1 VLIEDKPFK
10 LERIAG
16 EHADKL
22 DHWQLPIKGTPLET
36 VLGPLA
42 YKIETKDEDGLRP
55 SQPIQ
60 GFIRLKADRPPRV
73 FGTIGTRNVRAGAK
87 QPITYNATDDFGV
100 DAIRLHVQIS
110 RKSDG
115 ETSEDSDERVL
126 EIRKSRK
133 PLQRIDGTYVLNLG
147 ELKLAKGDQV
157 TATLEAFDFRGQA
170 EGRSA
175 QSEPMVMY
183 ITDEGG
189 VLADLTELDEQ
200 AARQFETII
209 KLGIGDKP

>member
-1 VLIEDKPFK
+1 
-10 LERIAG
+10 
-16 EHADKL
+16 
-22 DHWQLPIKGTPLET
+22 LPIQGTPLEK
-36 VLGPLA
+36 VVGPLA
-42 YKIETKDEDGLRP
+42 YSIETKDEDGLRP

-73 FGTIGTRNVRAGAK
+73 FGTIATRNVRAGAK
-87 QPITYNATDDFGV
+87 QPITYNAMDDFGV

-115 ETSEDSDERVL
+115 ETSEDSDEKVL
-126 EIRKSRK
+126 DVRKSGK
-133 PLQRIDGTYVLNLG
+133 PLLRIDGNYILNLG
-147 ELKLAKGDQV
+147 EFKLEKGDQV
-157 TATLEAFDFRGQA
+157 TATLEAFDYRGQA

-175 QSEPMVMY
+175 QSEPLVMF
-183 ITDEGG
+183 ITDESG

-200 AARQFETII
+200 AARQFESII